1 MPDLDLSWP
10 SPELAQA
17 SASIV
22 ADLDLRTCRCNR
34 VHDQD
39 GTCPQPTDG
48 DDQ

>member
-17 SASIV
+17 AADVVS
-22 ADLDLRTCRCNR
+22 DLDLRTCSCGR

-39 GTCPQPTDG
+39 GTCPPPQDG
-48 DDQ
+48 ESR